1 MPRVSIVIPSYNSVK
16 YLPETLESVL
26 HQDHQ
31 DFEVI
36 VVNDGS
42 TDETE
47 AWFSAHVTDP
57 RFRLITQANQ
67 GPSTARNTGI
77 AASQGEYIAFLD
89 SDDLWHPSKL
99 TKQIEILDADPRA
112 AMVYCWLA
120 NIDHLGT
127 PTGKIRRYFNEGMV
141 WSDLIKH
148 NFIGCGSNA
157 MVRRSC
163 FDELG
168 LFDPA
173 TTGIEDWDMWLR
185 IADHHPFRV
194 IREPLVYYRQHPASL
209 SNNWFVLEKSFQR
222 VLEKAFTSTET
233 AKTQLKSMSYA
244 LAYLCL
250 SWKPVQSRHRNHID
264 SSRLLRQAVSYD
276 PKLRLTPGYLRLTVT
291 ILLVRCCGAA
301 GYEALI
307 ERAGRARRIL
317 SALLAP
323 HEPVE
328 TLRGVAKS

>member
-1 MPRVSIVIPSYNSVK
+1 MPRVSIVIPSYNSAK
-16 YLPETLESVL
+16 YLPETLQSVL
-26 HQDHQ
+26 QQDYQ

-42 TDETE
+42 TDDTE
-47 AWFSAHVTDP
+47 SWFAAHVSDP
-57 RFRLITQANQ
+57 RLRLITQANQ

-77 AASQGEYIAFLD
+77 AASRGEYIAFLD
-89 SDDLWHPSKL
+89 SDDLWHPTKL
-99 TKQIEILDADPRA
+99 TKQLEILDGDPHA

-120 NIDHLGT
+120 NIDHLGN
-127 PTGKIRRYFNEGMV
+127 PTGKIRRYFSEGMV
-141 WSDLIKH
+141 WPELIKH

-157 MVRRSC
+157 MVRRRC
-163 FDELG
+163 FDDLG

-222 VLEKAFTSTET
+222 VLEKAFSSTEA
-233 AKTQLKSMSYA
+233 AKTRLKSMSYA
-244 LAYLCL
+244 MAYLCL
-250 SWKPVQSRHRNHID
+250 SWKPVQSRHRNHVD

-276 PKLRLTPGYLRLTVT
+276 PKLRLTAGYMRLALT
-291 ILLVRCCGAA
+291 ILLVRYFGAA
-301 GYEALI
+301 RYETLLNQA
-307 ERAGRARRIL
+307 RRARKAL
-317 SALLAP
+317 SSFLSPQQFL
-323 HEPVE
+323 
-328 TLRGVAKS
+328 KSAR